1 MGFVDGHK
9 ISGALKLSCNSL
21 TLALTFFS
29 DSDGLNVCQR
39 APSRVRG
46 FPQAGSKCGYQLS
59 RQSTQSAIQVAFG
72 SCPGVAASPVATA
85 SVSECAQSVRPEQ
98 LSVLRSTYS
107 CLRDNSLVPAGA
119 SQLTRC
125 RRIKSRAEPLIPGEG
140 IPPGRKSRLRAAVKA
155 EWARWSACHLSWPSM
170 PIPGAVAALGM
181 PRNGGGQVSSGHP
194 LESNQDLRYPEE
206 PRSQRLERTAP
217 RHTWSTFQHPRP
229 TEDGF
234 CLLLF
239 QKRSVGA
246 SGPRGYRF
254 PQNLPTDVKERSRKM
269 CGSTFFSVS
278 SKGRSECG
286 EHRVNSLL
294 LAVTPGLAGMTQ

>member
-46 FPQAGSKCGYQLS
+46 FPQAGEAPFVSAAEVYMVTLLQHCSLSFFLGSKCGYQLS

-181 PRNGGGQVSSGHP
+181 PRNGGGQVPEATDFPRTYQLMSRSAAGRCVAARSSA
-194 LESNQDLRYPEE
+194 SRV
-206 PRSQRLERTAP
+206 RAAASVV
-217 RHTWSTFQHPRP
+217 ST
-229 TEDGF
+229 G
-234 CLLLF
+234 
-239 QKRSVGA
+239 
-246 SGPRGYRF
+246 
-254 PQNLPTDVKERSRKM
+254 
-269 CGSTFFSVS
+269 
-278 SKGRSECG
+278 
-286 EHRVNSLL
+286 
-294 LAVTPGLAGMTQ
+294 